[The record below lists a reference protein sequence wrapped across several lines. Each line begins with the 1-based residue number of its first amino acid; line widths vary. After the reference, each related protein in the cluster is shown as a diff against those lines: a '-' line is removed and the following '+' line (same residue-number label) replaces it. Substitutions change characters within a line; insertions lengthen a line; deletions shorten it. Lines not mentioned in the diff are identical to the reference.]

1 MTRVAIV
8 QSNYIPWKG
17 YFDLI
22 ASVDAFVLLDDVQYT
37 RRDWRN
43 RDRLKTAEGTRWLSI
58 PIHSK
63 GRYLQRIDETEVSDT
78 NWAEMHWRA
87 LVRAYGTAA
96 GFEEVRDRIEL
107 AYQECSEEK
116 LLSRVNRRFI
126 GLVCGLLGVSTPL
139 TWSTEYCAAGTKTER
154 LRDLCLSVGADEYLS
169 GPSARGYLDERL
181 LADAGISVVWM
192 DYYNYPEY
200 PQLHPPFEH
209 HVTVLDLIFNTG
221 MRASSYMKAA
231 AINV

>member
-1 MTRVAIV
+1 MSRVAIV

-22 ASVDAFVLLDDVQYT
+22 ASVDEFVLLDDVQYT
-37 RRDWRN
+37 RRNWRN
-43 RDRLKTAEGTRWLSI
+43 RNRLKTAEGTRWLSI
-58 PIHSK
+58 PVHSK

-78 NWAEMHWRA
+78 NWAELHWRT

-96 GFEEVRDRIEL
+96 GFQEVRDQIEL
-107 AYQECSEEK
+107 TYEACSYER
-116 LLSRVNRRFI
+116 LLSQINRRLI
-126 GLVCGLLGVSTPL
+126 ETVCGLLGVSTPL
-139 TWSTEYCAAGTKTER
+139 SWSREYCAAGTKTER

-192 DYYNYPEY
+192 DYSNYPKY
-200 PQLHPPFEH
+200 PQLQPPFEH
-209 HVTVLDLIFNTG
+209 HVSVLDLIFNAGTD
-221 MRASSYMKAA
+221 ASRYLKAA